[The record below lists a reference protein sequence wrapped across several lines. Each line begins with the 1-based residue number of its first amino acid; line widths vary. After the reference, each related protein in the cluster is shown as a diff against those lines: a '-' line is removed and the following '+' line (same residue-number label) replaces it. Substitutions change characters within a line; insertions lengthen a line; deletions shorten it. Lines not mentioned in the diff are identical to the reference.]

1 MSEFESKL
9 HVCFIFYIILYNIWQ
24 VCKFKSGKVR
34 TFFFKNIYYKDK
46 GKGCI
51 RIILLLV
58 VYINFMNKQI
68 SRRILT
74 YSYFTSCV
82 MYDKHPMR
90 NQQNEQNK
98 PSLPINRLQVPSVFQ
113 FICQQVQT
121 TSWRWCHS
129 RVNENSFIKAL
140 NHDWKKDGI
149 REMIFFLWLHSSVQ
163 ARVKMVLKVIEENIL
178 AAFCKKN
185 PLPQNK

>member
-1 MSEFESKL
+1 MYTHISNSINKANQVHQFVWIWKQIACML
-9 HVCFIFYIILYNIWQ
+9 YILYYIIFDKYVNSNQ
-24 VCKFKSGKVR
+24 VKWEH
-34 TFFFKNIYYKDK
+34 FFFKNIYYKDK

-113 FICQQVQT
+113 FICQQV
-121 TSWRWCHS
+121 
-129 RVNENSFIKAL
+129 
-140 NHDWKKDGI
+140 
-149 REMIFFLWLHSSVQ
+149 
-163 ARVKMVLKVIEENIL
+163 
-178 AAFCKKN
+178 
-185 PLPQNK
+185 